1 MQRSIIASS
10 TPPNEMSDFKIK
22 PDAGNSN
29 SLSRVILEIWND
41 HENIKKQINHN
52 LKHVKNYS

>member
-1 MQRSIIASS
+1 
-10 TPPNEMSDFKIK
+10 MSRLLKVK
-22 PDAGNSN
+22 PFDAGNSN

-52 LKHVKNYS
+52 LKHVKIILGITLH